1 MYASLLLTQLK
12 IYYPVKIILGVYLFI
27 KYNYA
32 VLKSLTIFGLSLDF
46 FWSAISVGINNPDYV
61 YDFEFLVLND

>member
-46 FWSAISVGINNPDYV
+46 FWSAISVGILQPYG